1 MTVLRL
7 IGIAAM
13 AIGLAACGG
22 GNSGSGGSSASG
34 ARTIGSE
41 TAPLTLVEYGSV
53 ACGGCAV
60 AHLESWPVLK
70 PDYIDTGRVQFE
82 LREMITGSQPIAMT
96 GFAIANC
103 VADDRY
109 FDAIDLLFRQQNAL
123 VQAMRSRGGAR
134 AQFVAIA
141 ATLGMSENDFNA
153 CVSDQAV
160 LDAIMARHEAAGA
173 AGINRTPTY
182 FLNDQLLDSRREGGR
197 EIWTLGG
204 EIVLNANGEPIEASY
219 ATFGPLLDAVEAGL
233 AE

>member
-7 IGIAAM
+7 IGVAVM
-13 AIGLAACGG
+13 ALGLAACGG
-22 GNSGSGGSSASG
+22 GNSGSGGTSASG
-34 ARTIGSE
+34 ARTLGSD

-82 LREMITGSQPIAMT
+82 LREMITGSQPLAMT

-109 FDAIDLLFRQQNAL
+109 FDAIDILFRQQNTL
-123 VQAMRSRGGAR
+123 VRAMGSRGGAR

-141 ATLGMSENDFNA
+141 ATLGLSENEFNA
-153 CVSDQAV
+153 CVSDQAI
-160 LDAIMARHEAAGA
+160 LDAIIARHEAAGA

-182 FLNDQLLDSRREGGR
+182 FLNDQLVDSRRVDGQEV
-197 EIWTLGG
+197 WTLGG
-204 EIVLNANGEPIEASY
+204 EIVLDANGEAIEASY
-219 ATFGPLLDAVEAGL
+219 ASFGPLLDAVEAGL
-233 AE
+233 TE